1 MLGHRELNVED
12 YFVLLKRRWW
22 LIAIP
27 AIVVPMLAIGA
38 TFFISPEYESQ
49 SLVLIDEPKVS
60 SDFVKPVVTEDL
72 SNRLASMKEQIFS
85 RSTLQPII
93 EKYNLYTSQHLDM
106 DARLILAR
114 KAIDVKPIQSDL
126 ARANGLPGFKI
137 FFTANDPHTAQQ
149 VCAEITS
156 LFTGANLRSRE
167 AAAEGTIDF
176 LKEQLDQAKHTL
188 DDQDAKLATFES
200 QHFGMLP
207 GDENNNV
214 NILGSLNSQ
223 LDAATQNIQNLEQ
236 SQSVMEAMLAQQSQ
250 PVAPTATAKTP
261 QAEEQEL
268 KELQAQEADLTAHY
282 TPDYPDVKA
291 IHRKIEDLQ
300 KQIAQAA
307 AAPAPV
313 TPATPAPNR
322 PDPVSVQALRA
333 QLRGV
338 ALAIQEKRKQQDQI
352 QQQIRAYQGRIQSS
366 PQVEQEYK
374 ALTRD
379 HQTAQGFYER
389 ILNEANQAK
398 MNTDLEH
405 RQQGETFSVL
415 DAANLADSPKFPKQ
429 SIFAGGGLVGGF
441 LLGLLIVALLE
452 YRDTALRTERDVWAF
467 TQLPTLAVIAWSGD
481 MADDNGGKLGW
492 LKRLFSRKDPKKML
506 ADSPG

>member
-12 YFVLLKRRWW
+12 YLSILKRRWW

-27 AIVVPMLAIGA
+27 AIVAPILAIGS
-38 TFFISPEYESQ
+38 TFFITPQYVSQ
-49 SLVLIDEPKVS
+49 SLVLIDQPKVS
-60 SDFVKPVVTEDL
+60 SELVKSVVTEDL

-85 RSTLQPII
+85 RYTLQPII

-114 KAIDVKPIQSDL
+114 NAIDVKPIQSIL

-167 AAAEGTIDF
+167 ATAEGTTDF

-188 DDQDAKLATFES
+188 DDQDAKLAAFES

-207 GDENNNV
+207 GDESNNV

-223 LDAATQNIQNLEQ
+223 LDATTQNIQNLEQ
-236 SQSVMEAMLAQQSQ
+236 GQSVMEAMLAQQSQ
-250 PVAPTATAKTP
+250 PVAPTAAAKTP

-268 KELQAQEADLTAHY
+268 KDLEAQEADLTAHY

-291 IHRKIEDLQ
+291 IHRKIQDLQ
-300 KQIAQAA
+300 KQMAQAA
-307 AAPAPV
+307 AAPPVAPAA
-313 TPATPAPNR
+313 PATNR

-352 QQQIRAYQGRIQSS
+352 QQQIRSYQGRIQSS

-374 ALTRD
+374 GLTRD

-415 DAANLADSPKFPKQ
+415 DAANLPDSPMFPKQ
-429 SIFAGGGLVGGF
+429 INFAAAGLVGGF
-441 LLGLLIVALLE
+441 VLGMIIVALLE

-481 MADDNGGKLGW
+481 MANDGGGKRGW
-492 LKRLFSRKDPKKML
+492 LKRLFSRKDPKKLL
-506 ADSPG
+506 ADAPG